1 VSRVV
6 GLTGNPIVDESG
18 AYTDIVNRLENF
30 LEMAKRGEIIAFALA
45 VVAPN
50 NHILTASEDGGGNR
64 HFLVAACEYLKNDI
78 ICGPK

>member
-50 NHILTASEDGGGNR
+50 NHILTASEDG
-64 HFLVAACEYLKNDI
+64 AACEYLKNDI